1 MKRSKRR
8 LKISNTSSSGQSPLG
23 QPAGFCVVSWRGS
36 LLNIYSC
43 CKFIHICY
51 NAAVGEIMLA
61 PRNGGWPPTRNIARW
76 SSLVARRAHNPKVV
90 GSNPALATNKALAG
104 NGQGFLPSF
113 CHISRARYAS
123 LGSGCSTERWLNP
136 WLQFPSPGCSSQG
149 FFFCL
154 LSAESWLLR
163 SGLCLIDFSCSL
175 EPAKAAPEWHA
186 ARMTRAAS

>member
-1 MKRSKRR
+1 M
-8 LKISNTSSSGQSPLG
+8 Q
-23 QPAGFCVVSWRGS
+23 
-36 LLNIYSC
+36 
-43 CKFIHICY
+43 
-51 NAAVGEIMLA
+51 A
-61 PRNGGWPPTRNIARW
+61 PRNGGRPPTRNIARW

-104 NGQGFLPSF
+104 NGQGFLPSA

-136 WLQFPSPGCSSQG
+136 WRQFQSPGRRSRG

-163 SGLCLIDFSCSL
+163 PWFCLVGFSYSL
-175 EPAKAAPEWHA
+175 GPAKAAPGWHV
-186 ARMTRAAS
+186 ARMMRAASSLTESSCMCHFWPKACKLESGGSLLAMRAQGIDVPCRPQKGVKAVLSLPGRQ